1 QESLVDVLPPEQLRQ
16 RLEVNTTRAAVPTGL
31 LHTGFLQQVTRR
43 PRQCAVSAPGYS
55 LTYRDLE
62 IFSRDLGMS
71 LRQLGARPDTL
82 VGVVMDKGWEQ
93 VVAVL
98 GILRSGAAYLPI
110 DPQLPRERLW
120 YLLERGEVQL
130 VVTQPWIE
138 RDLAW
143 PDGIRCLCITGERPD
158 PCAESTFLEL
168 EPLQQPGN
176 LAYVIFTSGSTGLP
190 KGVAIDHR
198 GALNTVVDVNQRFH
212 VTPDDRVL
220 ALSALNFDLSVYD
233 IFGTLAAGGTIVL
246 PEARKASDPAHW
258 AEL

>member
-1 QESLVDVLPPEQLRQ
+1 PALADFSRVNYLHSRASQIWLDNHLYERDGMLVITWEVLQDAFPPGLPREMFQSYIRLLQKLAEDEQRWQESLVDVLPPEQLRQ

-168 EPLQQPGN
+168 E
-176 LAYVIFTSGSTGLP
+176 
-190 KGVAIDHR
+190 
-198 GALNTVVDVNQRFH
+198 
-212 VTPDDRVL
+212 
-220 ALSALNFDLSVYD
+220 
-233 IFGTLAAGGTIVL
+233 
-246 PEARKASDPAHW
+246 
-258 AEL
+258 